1 VSDPDSGDI
10 LLVAAGDVAAL
21 GRIAARWKDL
31 IYSIFERTRDVAS
44 AAEATADVFDA
55 LRGSASHYQPGMR
68 ADAFL
73 HRVLAERI
81 LRDAPATAE
90 AISLATLAA
99 SGQARSAFVRSA
111 VAALPSQER
120 AAFLLTRVASIPFE
134 AAAEALRIPAPEVQR
149 LVVRSLSL
157 LRAAIEPATRT
168 APELAPVERHFG
180 PEAHEIPPDLN
191 HRLAV
196 RLAAPAPPASRWGR
210 AALLGAVIGGIAVV
224 LAFVLMTRTPEADR
238 SAAGAKRIA
247 AAGVGAE
254 EAAKD
259 AAGAAED
266 AAPPHI
272 LRVDSPPVTA
282 DTIPASSAEEAIA
295 SALFPPSFLLVVDSL
310 GKLDPFFPEDFQRE
324 RAGPPAP
331 HPPQLARAPEPT
343 AEEVGERITFL
354 RHLPPKER
362 ARISELDRAYRLRPE
377 DARIVLWQR
386 WMTVRGWSEETAGGL
401 RPLAGRLDAMRD
413 DARNALASSL
423 RAMRELPAAER
434 LRRFRVLPFAQALT
448 GQERAA
454 AEALLG

>member
-1 VSDPDSGDI
+1 
-10 LLVAAGDVAAL
+10 
-21 GRIAARWKDL
+21 
-31 IYSIFERTRDVAS
+31 
-44 AAEATADVFDA
+44 
-55 LRGSASHYQPGMR
+55 M
-68 ADAFL
+68 
-73 HRVLAERI
+73 
-81 LRDAPATAE
+81 
-90 AISLATLAA
+90 
-99 SGQARSAFVRSA
+99 
-111 VAALPSQER
+111 
-120 AAFLLTRVASIPFE
+120 TRVASIPVE
-134 AAAEALRIPAPEVQR
+134 AAAEALRIPVPEVQR

-157 LRAAIEPATRT
+157 LRAAIEPATHT

-180 PEAHEIPPDLN
+180 PEAHEIPPDLD

-196 RLAAPAPPASRWGR
+196 RLAVPAPPASRWGR
-210 AALLGAVIGGIAVV
+210 AALLGAVIGGIAV
-224 LAFVLMTRTPEADR
+224 LSAFVLMTRAPEADR

-254 EAAKD
+254 EAAK
-259 AAGAAED
+259 D

-331 HPPQLARAPEPT
+331 RPPRLARAPEPT
-343 AEEVGERITFL
+343 ADEIGERITFL

-423 RAMRELPAAER
+423 RAMRELPTAER
-434 LRRFRVLPFAQALT
+434 LRRFRALPFAQALT